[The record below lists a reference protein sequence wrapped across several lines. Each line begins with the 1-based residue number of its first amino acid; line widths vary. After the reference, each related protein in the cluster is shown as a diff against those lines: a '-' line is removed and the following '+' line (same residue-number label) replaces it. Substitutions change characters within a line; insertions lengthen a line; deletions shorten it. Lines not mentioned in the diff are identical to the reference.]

1 MKYWYYPEKPAFTVH
16 KIDIQRV
23 SRPKGY
29 KHVFKYGR
37 AKHGFVYVVRGMMRD
52 SFSDTRTSID
62 VGAGE
67 LLFIPKGTVY
77 TGEYLEDD
85 TEIEIVQFNVAIGEL
100 PEYLSQPIKL
110 TFPNV
115 RECIS
120 AFFQFTENHSSDHPF
135 YYYSVMYHF
144 LWQLEENYSHM
155 PKKYKKLQPA
165 LSELSERW
173 EKNESVAY
181 YAGLCN
187 MSEANFRRLF
197 HEYTGKTPVEY
208 RNELRLVNARARLR
222 SGEYTV
228 SETAESC
235 GFYNLSYF
243 IRCYKKRFGCTPKK
257 Q

>member
-1 MKYWYYPEKPAFTVH
+1 MKYWHYPQKPMFTVQ
-16 KIDIQRV
+16 KIDVQRV

-29 KHVFKYGR
+29 KHAFKYGR
-37 AKHGFVYVVRGMMRD
+37 AKHGFIYVVSGMMRN
-52 SFSDTRTSID
+52 SFSDARTKID
-62 VGAGE
+62 VKAGE
-67 LLFIPKGTVY
+67 LIFIPKGTVY
-77 TGEYLEDD
+77 TGEYLEDN
-85 TEIEIVQFNVAIGEL
+85 TQIEIIQFNVVSGEL

-115 RECIS
+115 RECMS
-120 AFFQFTENHSSDHPF
+120 AFFRFEENHNSDHSF
-135 YYYSVMYHF
+135 YYLSAMYHF
-144 LWQLEENYSHM
+144 LWQLDENHYKM

-173 EKNESVAY
+173 HENQSVLY
-181 YAGLCN
+181 YASLCN

-197 HEYTGKTPVEY
+197 HEYTEKTPIEY

-228 SETAESC
+228 TETAESC
-235 GFYNLSYF
+235 GFDNLSYF
-243 IRCYKKRFGCTPKK
+243 IRSYKKRFGCTPKK